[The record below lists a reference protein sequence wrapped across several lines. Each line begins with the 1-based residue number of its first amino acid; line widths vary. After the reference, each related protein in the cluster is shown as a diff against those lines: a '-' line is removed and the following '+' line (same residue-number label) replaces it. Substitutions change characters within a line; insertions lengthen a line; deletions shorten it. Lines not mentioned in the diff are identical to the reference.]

1 MGGTEPPR
9 NGIQSHSGG
18 QGLRPQC
25 SHGRKPWLPW
35 LVVAEPG
42 SGGSKVEGKGG
53 KVDKANFSDIETAG
67 KERHRMVAT
76 VAVGAVFFER

>member
-1 MGGTEPPR
+1 MQPWEETMVALVGSGGT
-9 NGIQSHSGG
+9 
-18 QGLRPQC
+18 
-25 SHGRKPWLPW
+25 
-35 LVVAEPG
+35 G

-53 KVDKANFSDIETAG
+53 KVDKANFSDVETAG